1 MKFIDLQ
8 SQQAKIQEK
17 IQDNFSRVMDHGQ
30 YVNGP
35 EVGQLEEKL
44 ALYCGV
50 KHAVA
55 CSSGTDALLMALM
68 SCGVG
73 PGDAIFTTP
82 FAENAVV
89 SIIKVLGATP
99 VFVDIDP
106 FTFNI
111 DPEQLVKA
119 VEAVV
124 KGDSSLYPLP
134 GDGSAAHLVPKGI
147 LSVDLFGLPADYDA
161 VCAIAGKHG
170 LFVIEV
176 GTEAFGGVYKGR
188 RTCSLADIG
197 CAAFPPE
204 APFGAYGNG
213 GMCFTDDDR
222 CAGLI
227 RSIGMHGREK
237 GGDDHVRAGIDGRMN
252 SLQAAMLLAKF
263 EIFPEE
269 IALRQDI
276 AGRYTQ
282 FLDENPLLVTPY
294 VPDGVTS
301 AWFRYSLLT
310 ESEEDRLKMLKKLKE
325 AEIPAEI
332 HYAGPLYLQP
342 AFADL
347 QYRDGDFPVSND
359 YATRIFSVPMHPYLT
374 SKEQEEIAYV
384 LNDWE

>member
-8 SQQAKIQEK
+8 LQQAKIQGK
-17 IQDNFSRVMDHGQ
+17 IQSNFSRVLEHGQ
-30 YVNGP
+30 YVMGP
-35 EVGQLEEKL
+35 EVGELEEKL

-68 SCGVG
+68 CYGVG

-82 FAENAVV
+82 FADIAAV
-89 SIIKVLGATP
+89 SIVKMLGATP

-111 DPEQLVKA
+111 DPEQLERA
-119 VEAVV
+119 VEAIE
-124 KGDSSLYPLP
+124 KRDPSLYPLP
-134 GDGSAAHLVPKGI
+134 DDGSVATLVPKGI
-147 LSVDLFGLPADYDA
+147 LSLDLFGLSADYDA
-161 VCAIAGKHG
+161 ICGIAGKHG

-176 GTEAFGGVYKGR
+176 GTEAFGGEYQGR
-188 RTCSLADIG
+188 RTCSLADVG
-197 CAAFPPE
+197 CVSFPPDV
-204 APFGAYGNG
+204 PLGAYGNG
-213 GMCFTDDDR
+213 GMCFTNDDR
-222 CAGLI
+222 CAELI
-227 RSIGMHGREK
+227 RSIGMHGRRK
-237 GGDDHVRAGIDGRMN
+237 DGGDHVRPCIDGRMN
-252 SLQAAMLLAKF
+252 SMQAAMLLAKF

-269 IALRQDI
+269 IALRQGV
-276 AGRYTQ
+276 AKLYHQ

-294 VPDGVTS
+294 VPDGLTS

-310 ESEEDRLKMLKKLKE
+310 ESDEDRSNMLGKLKN

-332 HYAGPLYLQP
+332 YYARPLYLQP
-342 AFADL
+342 VFAGL
-347 QYRDGDFPVSND
+347 RYREGDFPVSDD

-374 SKEQEEIAYV
+374 SKEQEEIADL